1 MRCPRTAVAAL
12 VAWLLLA
19 WAGPAQQPAQD
30 DLRQGLV
37 ALNQNDLVHAREFL
51 ERAAKLNPGSAV
63 VWVALAQT
71 YLKSGQK
78 DMAVQA
84 AGHAEQYGAD
94 TPPIQHALALFYAG
108 TGDLPRAAGWERRF
122 AATPGAGAQAAASA
136 AALSLEAGQPE
147 EAVKWAEAALR
158 GADTPEAHHVLGK
171 AYQAAGRPDSALPE
185 LRRAFEGAP
194 AQEVFLSDLAQ
205 ALLDHGDFAE
215 ALALLEKGQREFP
228 KSPQI
233 ALAYGVACYAQRRPA
248 DAVRAFLEVIR
259 LDPTVEQPYVF
270 LGRILE
276 HAGSRLPEVIASYAA
291 WEKKAP
297 KNYLPVFLH
306 AKALAAS
313 SNPDA
318 PAIETR
324 LRRSI
329 ELNGAFWESH
339 LELGALL
346 ASQSKWPEAARELAR
361 SIELNPGQTRAH
373 YELARVYLRMGKP
386 DLARAE
392 RAEYER
398 LKTAE
403 TDATTHAPQYN

>member
-1 MRCPRTAVAAL
+1 MRSPRTAVLAL
-12 VAWLLLA
+12 VAGLLLP
-19 WAGPAQQPAQD
+19 WAAPAQD

-37 ALNQNDLVHAREFL
+37 ALDRNDLVHAREFL
-51 ERAAKLNPGSAV
+51 ERAAKLDPRSAV

-71 YLKSGQK
+71 YLKSGQR
-78 DMAVQA
+78 DMAVEA
-84 AGHAEQYGAD
+84 AGRAEQFGTD
-94 TPPIQHALALFYAG
+94 TPAVQHALALFYAG
-108 TGDLPRAAGWERRF
+108 TGDLARAAGWERRF
-122 AATPGAGAQAAASA
+122 AATPGAGAQAAANA

-147 EAVKWAEAALR
+147 QAVKWAEAALR
-158 GADTPEAHHVLGK
+158 GGDTAEAHHLLGK

-185 LRRAFEGAP
+185 LRRAFERAP
-194 AQEVFLSDLAQ
+194 AQEVLLSDFGQ
-205 ALLDHGDFAE
+205 ALLEHGDFAE
-215 ALALLEKGQREFP
+215 ALTVLEKGHRQFA
-228 KSPQI
+228 KNPQI
-233 ALAYGVACYAQRRPA
+233 ALAYGVACYAQRRA
-248 DAVRAFLEVIR
+248 EESVSAFLEVIR
-259 LDPTVEQPYVF
+259 LDPTVEQPYLF

-276 HAGSRLPEVIASYAA
+276 HAGGRLPEIIASYAA

-297 KNYLPVFLH
+297 RNYLPVFLH

-318 PAIETR
+318 LEIETR

-329 ELNGAFWESH
+329 DLNGAFWESH
-339 LELGALL
+339 FELGALL
-346 ASQSKWPEAARELAR
+346 SSQSKWPEAERELSR
-361 SIELNPGQTRAH
+361 SIALNPGQTRPH

-403 TDATTHAPQYN
+403 TDTGRP

>member
-1 MRCPRTAVAAL
+1 MKCHRTAMLAG
-12 VAWLLLA
+12 VAWLLLPL
-19 WAGPAQQPAQD
+19 AGPAQQPTQD

-37 ALNQNDLVHAREFL
+37 ALDKNDLVHAREFL
-51 ERAAKLNPGSAV
+51 ERAAKLDPRSAV
-63 VWVALAQT
+63 AWVALAQT

-84 AGHAEQYGAD
+84 AGQAEQFGAD
-94 TPPIQHALALFYAG
+94 TPPVQHALAMFYVG
-108 TGDLPRAAGWERRF
+108 TGDLARAAAWERRF
-122 AATPGAGAQAAASA
+122 AATPGTGVQTAASA

-158 GADTPEAHHVLGK
+158 GEDAPAAHHLLGK
-171 AYQAAGRPDSALPE
+171 AYQAAGRLDSALPE
-185 LRRAFEGAP
+185 LRRAFERAP
-194 AQEVFLSDLAQ
+194 SQEVFLSDFGQ
-205 ALLDHGDFAE
+205 ALLEHGDFAE
-215 ALALLEKGQREFP
+215 ALAVLEKGQRHFP
-228 KSPQI
+228 KNPQI
-233 ALAYGVACYAQRRPA
+233 ALAYGVACYAQHQPA
-248 DAVRAFLEVIR
+248 ESMSAFLQVIR
-259 LDPTVEQPYVF
+259 LDDTIEQPYVF

-276 HAGSRLPEVIASYAA
+276 HAGGRLPEVIASYAA

-297 KNYLPVFLH
+297 ENYLPVFLH

-318 PAIETR
+318 TEIETK

-339 LELGALL
+339 LELGEML
-346 ASQSKWPEAARELAR
+346 SRQSKWPGAERELSR

-373 YELARVYLRMGKP
+373 YDLARVYLRVGKP

-398 LKTAE
+398 LKSAE
-403 TDATTHAPQYN
+403 TDTGRP

>member
-1 MRCPRTAVAAL
+1 MKRRRTAVLAV
-12 VAWLLLA
+12 VAWLLLPL
-19 WAGPAQQPAQD
+19 AGPAQPPAPD

-37 ALNQNDLVHAREFL
+37 ALNKNDLVHAREFL
-51 ERAAKLNPGSAV
+51 ERAAKVDPRSAV

-84 AGHAEQYGAD
+84 AGSAEQFGANS
-94 TPPIQHALALFYAG
+94 PPIQHALALFYAG
-108 TGDLPRAAGWERRF
+108 TGDLARAAEWERRF
-122 AATPGAGAQAAASA
+122 AATPGAGAQAAADA
-136 AALSLEAGQPE
+136 AGLSLEAGQPE

-158 GADTPEAHHVLGK
+158 GGDTPEAHHLVGK

-185 LRRAFEGAP
+185 LRRAFERAP
-194 AQEVFLSDLAQ
+194 AQEVFLSDFGQ

-215 ALALLEKGQREFP
+215 ALAVLEKGQRQFP
-228 KSPQI
+228 KNPQI
-233 ALAYGVACYAQRRPA
+233 VLAYGVACYAERRPA
-248 DAVRAFLEVIR
+248 DAVSAFLEVIR

-276 HAGSRLPEVIASYAA
+276 HAGGRLPEVIASYAA
-291 WEKKAP
+291 WEKRAP
-297 KNYLPVFLH
+297 ENYLPVFLH

-313 SNPDA
+313 SNPDDHV
-318 PAIETR
+318 IETE

-339 LELGALL
+339 LELGELL
-346 ASQSKWPEAARELAR
+346 SSQSKWPEAARELSR

-403 TDATTHAPQYN
+403 TDTGRP

>member
-1 MRCPRTAVAAL
+1 MKRHRAAVLAVAACM
-12 VAWLLLA
+12 LLPL
-19 WAGPAQQPAQD
+19 AGPAQPPVQD
-30 DLRQGLV
+30 DLRRGLV

-51 ERAAKLNPGSAV
+51 EKAAKLYPQSAV

-84 AGHAEQYGAD
+84 AGRAEQFGAN
-94 TPPIQHALALFYAG
+94 TPPVQHALALFYAG
-108 TGDLPRAAGWERRF
+108 TGDLARAAGWERRF
-122 AATPGAGAQAAASA
+122 AATPGAGAKAAANA

-158 GADTPEAHHVLGK
+158 GEDTPEAHHVLGK
-171 AYQAAGRPDSALPE
+171 AYQAAGRPDSVLPE
-185 LRRAFEGAP
+185 LRRAFERAP
-194 AQEVFLSDLAQ
+194 AQEVFLSDFGQ
-205 ALLDHGDFAE
+205 ALLEHGDFAE
-215 ALALLEKGQREFP
+215 ALTILEKGQRQFP
-228 KSPQI
+228 KNAQI
-233 ALAYGVACYAQRRPA
+233 VLAYGVACYAQRRPA
-248 DAVRAFLEVIR
+248 DAVSAFLQVIR

-276 HAGSRLPEVIASYAA
+276 HAGGRLPEVIACYAA

-297 KNYLPVFLH
+297 ENYLPVFFH

-313 SNPDA
+313 SNPN
-318 PAIETR
+318 PTEIETK

-346 ASQSKWPEAARELAR
+346 SSQSKWPEAERELSR

-373 YELARVYLRMGKP
+373 YELARVYLRLGKP

-398 LKTAE
+398 LKSAE
-403 TDATTHAPQYN
+403 TETGRP

>member
-1 MRCPRTAVAAL
+1 MKCPRIAVL
-12 VAWLLLA
+12 TVVAWLLLPLA
-19 WAGPAQQPAQD
+19 APAQPPAQD

-37 ALNQNDLVHAREFL
+37 ALNRNDLAHARQFL
-51 ERAAKLNPGSAV
+51 ERAAKLNPRSAV

-78 DMAVQA
+78 DTAIQA
-84 AGHAEQYGAD
+84 AGRAQQFGAEIP
-94 TPPIQHALALFYAG
+94 TVQHALALFYAG
-108 TGDLPRAAGWERRF
+108 TGDPARAAEWERRF
-122 AATPGAGAQAAASA
+122 AAAPGAGPQAAANA

-158 GADTPEAHHVLGK
+158 GGDIPEAHHFLGK

-185 LRRAFEGAP
+185 LRRAFERAP
-194 AQEVFLSDLAQ
+194 AQEVFLSDFGQ

-215 ALALLEKGQREFP
+215 ALAILEKGQRQFP
-228 KSPQI
+228 KNPQI
-233 ALAYGVACYAQRRPA
+233 VLAYGVACYAQRRPA
-248 DAVRAFLEVIR
+248 DAVGAFLEVIR

-276 HAGSRLPEVIASYAA
+276 HAGGRLPEVIASYAA

-297 KNYLPVFLH
+297 ENYLPVFLH

-318 PAIETR
+318 PRIAIE

-346 ASQSKWPEAARELAR
+346 SSESKWPEAARELSR
-361 SIELNPGQTRAH
+361 SIELSPGQSRAH

-398 LKTAE
+398 LKSAE
-403 TDATTHAPQYN
+403 TDTGRP

>member
-1 MRCPRTAVAAL
+1 MKCPRTAVLAV
-12 VAWLLLA
+12 VAWLLWPLA
-19 WAGPAQQPAQD
+19 GRAQPPAQD

-37 ALNQNDLVHAREFL
+37 ALNQNDFLHAREFL
-51 ERAAKLNPGSAV
+51 ERAAKVNPQSAV

-78 DMAVQA
+78 DMAAEA
-84 AGHAEQYGAD
+84 AGHAEQFGAD
-94 TPPIQHALALFYAG
+94 TPAVQHALALFYAG
-108 TGDLPRAAGWERRF
+108 TGDLARAAGWERRF
-122 AATPGAGAQAAASA
+122 AATPGGGAQAAASA
-136 AALSLEAGQPE
+136 ATLSLEAGQPE

-158 GADTPEAHHVLGK
+158 GGDTPDAHHVLGK

-185 LRRAFEGAP
+185 LRRAFERAP

-205 ALLDHGDFAE
+205 ALLEHGDFAE
-215 ALALLEKGQREFP
+215 ALALLEKGRRQFP
-228 KSPQI
+228 KNPQI
-233 ALAYGVACYAQRRPA
+233 ALAYGVACYAQRRA
-248 DAVRAFLEVIR
+248 EDAVSAFLEVIR

-276 HAGSRLPEVIASYAA
+276 HAGARLPEVIASYAA

-297 KNYLPVFLH
+297 ENYLPVFLH

-318 PAIETR
+318 PEIETR

-329 ELNGAFWESH
+329 ALNGAFWESH
-339 LELGALL
+339 RDLGALL
-346 ASQSKWPEAARELAR
+346 AGESKWTEAARELSR
-361 SIELNPGQTRAH
+361 CIELNPGQSRAH

-398 LKTAE
+398 LKSAE
-403 TDATTHAPQYN
+403 AGTGRP

>member
-1 MRCPRTAVAAL
+1 MKRRRTAVLAV
-12 VAWLLLA
+12 VAWLLLPL
-19 WAGPAQQPAQD
+19 AGPAQPPAPD

-37 ALNQNDLVHAREFL
+37 ALNKNDLVHAREFL
-51 ERAAKLNPGSAV
+51 ERAAKVDPRSAV

-84 AGHAEQYGAD
+84 AGHAEQFGAD
-94 TPPIQHALALFYAG
+94 IPPVQHALALFYTG
-108 TGDLPRAAGWERRF
+108 TGDLARAAEWERRF
-122 AATPGAGAQAAASA
+122 AATPGAGAQAAANA
-136 AALSLEAGQPE
+136 ATLSLEAGQPA

-158 GADTPEAHHVLGK
+158 GADTPEAHHTLGK
-171 AYQAAGRPDSALPE
+171 AYQAAERPDSALPE
-185 LRRAFEGAP
+185 LRRAFERGP
-194 AQEVFLSDLAQ
+194 AQEVFLSDFGQ

-215 ALALLEKGQREFP
+215 ALALLEKGHRQFP
-228 KSPQI
+228 KNPQI
-233 ALAYGVACYAQRRPA
+233 ALAYGVACYAQRRPEE
-248 DAVRAFLEVIR
+248 AVGAFLEVIR
-259 LDPTVEQPYVF
+259 LDPAVEQPYVF

-276 HAGSRLPEVIASYAA
+276 HAGGRLPEVIAAYAA

-297 KNYLPVFLH
+297 ENYLPVFLH

-313 SNPDA
+313 SSPDT
-318 PAIETR
+318 PGIETR

-346 ASQSKWPEAARELAR
+346 SRQSKWPEAARELSR

-392 RAEYER
+392 RAEYDR
-398 LKTAE
+398 LQSAE
-403 TDATTHAPQYN
+403 TDTGRP

>member
-1 MRCPRTAVAAL
+1 MLLPL
-12 VAWLLLA
+12 V
-19 WAGPAQQPAQD
+19 GPAQPPAQD
-30 DLRQGLV
+30 DLRQGLI

-51 ERAAKLNPGSAV
+51 ARAAKLDPRSAV

-84 AGHAEQYGAD
+84 AGQAEQFGAN
-94 TPPIQHALALFYAG
+94 TPAIQHALALFYAG
-108 TGDLPRAAGWERRF
+108 TGDLARAAGWERRF
-122 AATPGAGAQAAASA
+122 AAAPGAGTQAAANA

-185 LRRAFEGAP
+185 LRRAFERAP
-194 AQEVFLSDLAQ
+194 AQEVFLSDFGQ
-205 ALLDHGDFAE
+205 ALLDHGEFAD
-215 ALALLEKGQREFP
+215 ALALLEKGRRQFP
-228 KSPQI
+228 KNSQI

-248 DAVRAFLEVIR
+248 DAVSAFLEVIR
-259 LDPTVEQPYVF
+259 LDDAIEQPYVF

-276 HAGSRLPEVIASYAA
+276 HAGGRLPEVIASYAA

-297 KNYLPVFLH
+297 QNYLPVFLH

-318 PAIETR
+318 PEIEVK

-329 ELNGAFWESH
+329 ELNGVFWESH

-346 ASQSKWPEAARELAR
+346 SRQSKWPEAESELAR
-361 SIELNPGQTRAH
+361 TIELNPGQTRAH
-373 YELARVYLRMGKP
+373 YELARVYLRVGKP

-398 LKTAE
+398 LKSAE
-403 TDATTHAPQYN
+403 ADTGRQ

>member
-1 MRCPRTAVAAL
+1 MKCHRTAVPAV
-12 VAWLLLA
+12 VAWLLLPL
-19 WAGPAQQPAQD
+19 AGPAQLPAQD

-37 ALNQNDLVHAREFL
+37 ALNNNDLVHAREFL
-51 ERAAKLNPGSAV
+51 ESAAKQDPRSAL

-84 AGHAEQYGAD
+84 AGRAEQFGAD

-108 TGDLPRAAGWERRF
+108 TGDLARAAEWERRF
-122 AATPGAGAQAAASA
+122 AATPGAGAQAATDA

-158 GADTPEAHHVLGK
+158 GGDTPEAHHLVGK

-185 LRRAFEGAP
+185 LRRAFERAP
-194 AQEVFLSDLAQ
+194 AQEVFLSDFGQ

-215 ALALLEKGQREFP
+215 ALAVLEKGQRQFP
-228 KSPQI
+228 KNPQI
-233 ALAYGVACYAQRRPA
+233 VLAYGVACYAQRRPA
-248 DAVRAFLEVIR
+248 DAVSAFLEVIR

-276 HAGSRLPEVIASYAA
+276 HAGGRLPEVIASYAA

-297 KNYLPVFLH
+297 ENYLPVFLH

-313 SNPDA
+313 SNPDDHV
-318 PAIETR
+318 IETE

-339 LELGALL
+339 LELGELL
-346 ASQSKWPEAARELAR
+346 STQSKWPEAARELSR

-403 TDATTHAPQYN
+403 TDTGRP

>member
-1 MRCPRTAVAAL
+1 MKCPRTAVL
-12 VAWLLLA
+12 TVAVWLLLPL
-19 WAGPAQQPAQD
+19 AGPAQPPAQD

-37 ALNQNDLVHAREFL
+37 ALNKNDLVHARAFL
-51 ERAAKLNPGSAV
+51 ERAAKLDPRSAL
-63 VWVALAQT
+63 VWIALAQT

-78 DMAVQA
+78 DMAIQA
-84 AGHAEQYGAD
+84 AGRAQQFGAE
-94 TPPIQHALALFYAG
+94 TPPVQHALALFYAG
-108 TGDLPRAAGWERRF
+108 TGDLARAAEWERRF
-122 AATPGAGAQAAASA
+122 AATPGAGPQAAASA

-158 GADTPEAHHVLGK
+158 GGDTPEAHHLLGK

-185 LRRAFEGAP
+185 LRRAFERAP
-194 AQEVFLSDLAQ
+194 AQEVFLSDFGQ

-215 ALALLEKGQREFP
+215 ALAILEKGRRQFP
-228 KSPQI
+228 KNPQI
-233 ALAYGVACYAQRRPA
+233 VLAYGVACYAQRRPA
-248 DAVRAFLEVIR
+248 ESVGAFLEVIR
-259 LDPTVEQPYVF
+259 LDPTVEQPYLF

-276 HAGSRLPEVIASYAA
+276 HAGGRLPEVIASYAA

-297 KNYLPVFLH
+297 RNYLPVFLH

-318 PAIETR
+318 PGIETE

-339 LELGALL
+339 FELGALL
-346 ASQSKWPEAARELAR
+346 SSQSKWPEAERELSR
-361 SIELNPGQTRAH
+361 SIALNPGQTRPH

-403 TDATTHAPQYN
+403 TGTGRP